1 MGISVNVNP
10 KLVSELNA
18 RIDGKRYRT
27 RDEAVEDAIRF
38 LIALRGNLY
47 TRSEVKE
54 VLSKYITIPTDELLR
69 EIKEEEE
76 L

>member
-1 MGISVNVNP
+1 MVISVNVNP
-10 KLVSELNA
+10 KLVGELNA
-18 RIDGKRYRT
+18 LIDRKIYRN

-38 LIALRGNLY
+38 LIVLRGKLY
-47 TRSEVKE
+47 TRSEIKE
-54 VLSKYITIPTDELLR
+54 VLSKYITISTDELLR

>member
-1 MGISVNVNP
+1 MVISVNVNP
-10 KLVSELNA
+10 KLVGELNA
-18 RIDGKRYRT
+18 LIDRKIYRN

-38 LIALRGNLY
+38 LIVLRGKLY
-47 TRSEVKE
+47 TLSEIKE
-54 VLSKYITIPTDELLR
+54 VLSKYITISTDELLR

>member
-1 MGISVNVNP
+1 MEKDTVLETKPLKMLSG
-10 KLVSELNA
+10 
-18 RIDGKRYRT
+18 
-27 RDEAVEDAIRF
+27 
-38 LIALRGNLY
+38 
-47 TRSEVKE
+47 